1 MSDYTIA
8 ITTTRPYDETV
19 AAVRDQ
25 LGEAGFGVLTEIDLK
40 AKLKEKLDED
50 IAPYVILGACMPQLA
65 FRALQVEPSIGALLP
80 CNVVV
85 RSLDDGSTAVEAF
98 DPQVMMSM
106 ADGSGGELSAVAE
119 DARKRLTQALE
130 ALEDGGS

>member
-1 MSDYTIA
+1 MSEYTISV
-8 ITTTRPYDETV
+8 TTKRSYEDTV

-50 IAPYVILGACMPQLA
+50 VEPYIILGACMPQLA
-65 FRALQVEPSIGALLP
+65 HRAVQVEPSIGALLP

-85 RSLDDGSTAVEAF
+85 RAADGGTVVEAF

-106 ADGSGGELSAVAE
+106 ADGANDELRAVAE
-119 DARKRLTQALE
+119 DARARLTQALS
-130 ALEDGGS
+130 ALDGTS